1 MKNKSLVVGAVI
13 VAAVVILGVAYAAIS
28 NITLTINGSAAA
40 TPADANFTVKFS
52 GTPTKTGKTTEAT
65 ITDDHTA
72 TLKVEGLS
80 AKGDTATA
88 TYTITNTSAD
98 LSAKLATPAIAC
110 SNNEYFEVTTDYAA
124 SKGTITAGSS
134 TTLTVTVRLIKT
146 PIEELEPATVSVGI
160 TASPVQPN

>member
-88 TYTITNTSAD
+88 ALKNAVVETGLAIKVPLFIQNGEMVVISTAD
-98 LSAKLATPAIAC
+98 GKYCGRA
-110 SNNEYFEVTTDYAA
+110 
-124 SKGTITAGSS
+124 
-134 TTLTVTVRLIKT
+134 
-146 PIEELEPATVSVGI
+146 
-160 TASPVQPN
+160 

>member
-40 TPADANFTVKFS
+40 TPSDANFTVKFS

-80 AKGDTATA
+80 AK
-88 TYTITNTSAD
+88 
-98 LSAKLATPAIAC
+98 LATPAIAC
-110 SNNEYFEVTTDYAA
+110 SNTEYFEVTTDYAA
-124 SKGTITAGSS
+124 SNNTITAGSS

-146 PIEELEPATVSVGI
+146 PIEALDPATVSVGI
-160 TASPVQPN
+160 TASPFQP